1 VTYTLCPDCRAREA
15 GHATAALSVLRAETS
30 TTDERTVAAE
40 ELEAALALLRL
51 APGVAKEPGDQP

>member
-1 VTYTLCPDCRAREA
+1 MTYGLCDSCRAREA
-15 GHATAALSVLRAETS
+15 GHAHAALSVLRAETS

-51 APGVAKEPGDQP
+51 APGVPRDRERP